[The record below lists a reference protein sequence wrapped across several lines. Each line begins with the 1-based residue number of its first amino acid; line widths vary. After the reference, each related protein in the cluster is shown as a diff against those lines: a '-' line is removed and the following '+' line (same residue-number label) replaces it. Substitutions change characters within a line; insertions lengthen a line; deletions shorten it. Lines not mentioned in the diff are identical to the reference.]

1 MQLRL
6 RSVQC
11 GEEGWLLS
19 QREAPGF
26 YAASW
31 CLRVMG
37 GVRPGAV
44 PAAHP
49 RPMATKAPSVSPA
62 DGGRMDR
69 RDKKCN

>member
-1 MQLRL
+1 
-6 RSVQC
+6 
-11 GEEGWLLS
+11 
-19 QREAPGF
+19 
-26 YAASW
+26 
-31 CLRVMG
+31 MG